1 MRAFCMESGLPLT
14 TERIPNF
21 HPDFLSSA
29 GTMPTQTML
38 KELCSGC
45 QTPIEDRYLLK
56 VMNDSWHESCLQCA
70 LCRVPLTG
78 SCFSRDRKL
87 YCKHDYDKYYATKCN
102 GCLQSVPPNELV
114 MRASSY
120 VYHLPCFCCIVC
132 GQRLQKGDEFVLRD
146 GQLFCRLDY
155 EKEFTFLPMSPKS
168 DISDCC
174 YDDGEGGD
182 LGNSKGPKRP
192 RTILTTSQR
201 RKFKASFEVNP
212 KPCRKVRE
220 SLAAETGLSVRV
232 VQVWFQNQR
241 AKVKKIARKQNQE
254 TNNNSS
260 NSTNNNSTNSDSN
273 SSKKSSKSQKKK
285 KLQEEDSDSSD
296 CGMDQNS
303 SDEPLSTDNT
313 TYLSTPESRYSNSL
327 RPYDLS
333 THSSHMFPGQ
343 DVGESMYPDTPVG
356 MDDGMD
362 HFDHVLMSEGGG
374 HHHPGVVGPGV
385 GGIINPI
392 DKLYS
397 MQNSYF
403 NSE

>member
-1 MRAFCMESGLPLT
+1 MHRF
-14 TERIPNF
+14 
-21 HPDFLSSA
+21 
-29 GTMPTQTML
+29 
-38 KELCSGC
+38 
-45 QTPIEDRYLLK
+45 
-56 VMNDSWHESCLQCA
+56 
-70 LCRVPLTG
+70 
-78 SCFSRDRKL
+78 
-87 YCKHDYDKYYATKCN
+87 YATKCN
-102 GCLQSVPPNELV
+102 GCLQCVPRNELV
-114 MRASSY
+114 MRASSF
-120 VYHLPCFCCIVC
+120 VYHQQCFCCIVC

-174 YDDGEGGD
+174 YDDGDGGD

-241 AKVKKIARKQNQE
+241 AKVKKIARKQNLE
-254 TNNNSS
+254 TNNNNSS
-260 NSTNNNSTNSDSN
+260 STNNNTSDSN
-273 SSKKSSKSQKKK
+273 SSKKSAKSQKKK
-285 KLQEEDSDSSD
+285 KQEEDTDSSD
-296 CGMDQNS
+296 CGLDQNS
-303 SDEPLSTDNT
+303 SDEPMSSENNSCHMYT
-313 TYLSTPESRYSNSL
+313 T
-327 RPYDLS
+327 
-333 THSSHMFPGQ
+333 Q

-356 MDDGMD
+356 LEDGME
-362 HFDHVLMSEGGG
+362 HFDHVLMPDGGPHH
-374 HHHPGVVGPGV
+374 HHHPAMIGPGV

-397 MQNSYF
+397 MQSSYF
-403 NSE
+403 SQD

>member
-1 MRAFCMESGLPLT
+1 MRAYCMESGLSLAT
-14 TERIPNF
+14 KLIPNF
-21 HPDFLSSA
+21 HTDFLST
-29 GTMPTQTML
+29 GTMPTQTTS
-38 KELCSGC
+38 KELCTGC
-45 QTPIEDRYLLK
+45 HAPIEDRYLLK
-56 VMNDSWHESCLQCA
+56 VMDDSWHEACLQCA

-87 YCKHDYDKYYATKCN
+87 YCKHDYDKFYATKCN

-114 MRASSY
+114 MRASSF

-168 DISDCC
+168 DLSDCC
-174 YDDGEGGD
+174 YDDGDGGD

-241 AKVKKIARKQNQE
+241 AKVKKIARKQNLE
-254 TNNNSS
+254 TNNN
-260 NSTNNNSTNSDSN
+260 NSNNNNNNSDSN
-273 SSKKSSKSQKKK
+273 SSKKSAKSQKKK
-285 KLQEEDSDSSD
+285 KPEEDSDSSD
-296 CGMDQNS
+296 CNMDNNS
-303 SDEPLSTDNT
+303 SDEPLSAEHS
-313 TYLSTPESRYSNSL
+313 TYLSSASDSRYSGSL

-333 THSSHMFPGQ
+333 THSNHMFSGQ
-343 DVGESMYPDTPVG
+343 DGSESMYPDTPVG
-356 MDDGMD
+356 LEDGMD
-362 HFDHVLMSEGGG
+362 HFDHVLMSES
-374 HHHPGVVGPGV
+374 HQHPGVVGPGL
-385 GGIINPI
+385 GGVINPI

-397 MQNSYF
+397 MQSSYF
-403 NSE
+403 SSE

>member
-1 MRAFCMESGLPLT
+1 
-14 TERIPNF
+14 
-21 HPDFLSSA
+21 
-29 GTMPTQTML
+29 MPTQAMSPREQCT
-38 KELCSGC
+38 GC
-45 QTPIEDRYLLK
+45 HFPIEDRYLLK

-87 YCKHDYDKYYATKCN
+87 YCKDDYNKLYGTKCT
-102 GCLQSVPPNELV
+102 GCHQHVAPNDLV
-114 MRASSY
+114 MRAASL
-120 VYHLPCFCCIVC
+120 VYHLDCFCCIVC

-146 GQLFCRLDY
+146 GQLFCRIDF
-155 EKEFTFLPMSPKS
+155 EKEFSFLPLSPKS
-168 DISDCC
+168 DTSDCC
-174 YDDGEGGD
+174 YDDGDGGD

-254 TNNNSS
+254 TNNNNS
-260 NSTNNNSTNSDSN
+260 NSKDNSDSN

-285 KLQEEDSDSSD
+285 KEEESDSSD
-296 CGMDQNS
+296 CGGDHTS
-303 SDEPLSTDNT
+303 SDEPLSAET
-313 TYLSTPESRYSNSL
+313 
-327 RPYDLS
+327 
-333 THSSHMFPGQ
+333 SSWHLFTSQ
-343 DVGESMYPDTPVG
+343 DIGDTMYPDTPIG

-362 HFDHVLMSEGGG
+362 HFEHVLMSEAGG
-374 HHHPGVVGPGV
+374 HHHPGIMSV

-397 MQNSYF
+397 MQSSYF
-403 NSE
+403 SSE